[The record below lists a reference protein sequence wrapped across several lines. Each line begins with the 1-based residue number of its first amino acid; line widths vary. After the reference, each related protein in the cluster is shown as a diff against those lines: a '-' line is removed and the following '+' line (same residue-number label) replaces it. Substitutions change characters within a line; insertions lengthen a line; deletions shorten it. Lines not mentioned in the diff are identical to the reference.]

1 MAHVAPL
8 PLVTVSPLVLR
19 SLIVSVFVMVYLL
32 IPPFVLLSS
41 PLIRPFNVP
50 LYARPVSGVLIPPG
64 RTALFPVVVVLKPVL
79 VPALAPQLLN

>member
-32 IPPFVLLSS
+32 IPPIVLLSS

-64 RTALFPVVVVLKPVL
+64 LTALFPVAVVLKPVP